1 MWLGGLLVLVLID
14 QGTKQLVF
22 SGRYRPSWVVLFE
35 NHQLAF
41 SVHAPIA
48 VVYAVYAVALAVAA
62 ITAGRNFL
70 QANRFERLGWVL
82 VLAGGVS
89 NFAERVVRGSVRDFI
104 PLADGVLN
112 IADFYIL
119 TGAVLLLWVFRRR
132 T

>member
-1 MWLGGLLVLVLID
+1 MTSLRPHNAGL
-14 QGTKQLVF
+14 
-22 SGRYRPSWVVLFE
+22 
-35 NHQLAF
+35 
-41 SVHAPIA
+41 
-48 VVYAVYAVALAVAA
+48 ALAALMGA
-62 ITAGRNFL
+62 FHS
-70 QANRFERLGWVL
+70 GWALL